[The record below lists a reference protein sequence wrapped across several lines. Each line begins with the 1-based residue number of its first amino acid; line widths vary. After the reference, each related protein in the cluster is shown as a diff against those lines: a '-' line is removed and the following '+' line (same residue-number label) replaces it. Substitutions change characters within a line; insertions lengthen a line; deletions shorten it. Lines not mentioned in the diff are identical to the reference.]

1 MSTRVVINRGKELDL
16 GIRLFA
22 HDGNQEEA
30 KIAGEFERFK
40 LTGSNFYNRTKYT
53 PLS

>member
-22 HDGNQEEA
+22 HDGKQEEA
-30 KIAGEFERFK
+30 KIAGEFERYK
-40 LTGSNFYNRTKYT
+40 ATWK
-53 PLS
+53 

>member
-1 MSTRVVINRGKELDL
+1 MSTREVINRGKELDL
-16 GIRLFA
+16 DIRLLA

-30 KIAGEFERFK
+30 KIAGEFENNK
-40 LTGSNFYNRTKYT
+40 LPGSNFYNRTKYT